1 MTFTAVRG
9 VPSAA
14 LRARASPTMEDA
26 AAGKQRSANGRCY
39 SHNRLSKRANR
50 PQNPYAREH
59 QKKIQTAIA
68 AAQASLKQEQRQLSA
83 QKAALEKEQ
92 SERREQHA
100 REEREAAER
109 RMYNTQ
115 SLMAAR
121 QTLARKQ
128 HAADDE
134 RQQLRLQQW
143 HEYQASEKAKADA
156 AKRAA
161 AEKKEAEEE
170 PRRQAV
176 RERNEAER
184 TL

>member
-1 MTFTAVRG
+1 
-9 VPSAA
+9 
-14 LRARASPTMEDA
+14 MEDA

-68 AAQASLKQEQRQLSA
+68 AAQASLEQEQCQLSA

-115 SLMAAR
+115 SVTDGSTAGIGPEAAR
-121 QTLARKQ
+121 
-128 HAADDE
+128 
-134 RQQLRLQQW
+134 
-143 HEYQASEKAKADA
+143 SGSDA
-156 AKRAA
+156 AKG
-161 AEKKEAEEE
+161 
-170 PRRQAV
+170 
-176 RERNEAER
+176 
-184 TL
+184 